1 MKKIL
6 VTGSEGYIGTILV
19 QRLLE
24 QGYDVTGLDVC
35 FYSHGNL
42 THENLPYYQLIK
54 KDVRDVT
61 SGELKGFDAIIHL
74 AALSND
80 PLGKINEGLTYDIN
94 FKASVN
100 LAQKA
105 KDAGVSRYIFSSSC
119 SLYGAGQGK
128 LLNEESESN
137 PVTAYGKSK
146 IMAETEISDL
156 ADDHFS
162 PVFMRNATAYGISQ
176 RMRFDLVVNSLAA
189 FAKTTGKIQILGDGT
204 PWRPLVHV
212 KDISDAM
219 ITALKADKN
228 AIHDQA
234 FNVGDDNENYQIKTI
249 AEKVK
254 DNAYK
259 HCEITIAQKNAGDTR
274 DYKVTFEKMNNKL
287 AFKCNENLIS
297 GIEEISSVYDNMN
310 LSTGVFA
317 SPLYTRLEQI
327 RFLLDSKLIDNN
339 LKWINKK

>member
-6 VTGSEGYIGTILV
+6 VTGSEGYIGTILIN
-19 QRLLE
+19 RLLE
-24 QGYDVTGLDVC
+24 QGYDVTGFDVC

-42 THENLPYYQLIK
+42 THKNLPYYQLIK

-61 SGELKGFDAIIHL
+61 ADELKGFDTIIHL

-80 PLGKINEGLTYDIN
+80 PLGKINEELTYDIN
-94 FKASVN
+94 YKASVN
-100 LAQKA
+100 LAKMA
-105 KDAGVSRYIFSSSC
+105 RDAGVNRYIFSSSC

-128 LLNEESESN
+128 FLNEESESN

-146 IMAETEISDL
+146 IMAETEISAL

-162 PVFMRNATAYGISQ
+162 PVFMRNATAYGVSQ
-176 RMRFDLVVNSLAA
+176 RMRFDLVVNSLTA
-189 FAKTTGKIQILGDGT
+189 FARTTGKIQILGDGT
-204 PWRPLVHV
+204 PWRPLVHI

-219 ITALKADKN
+219 IAALEADKN
-228 AIHDQA
+228 AIHNQA
-234 FNVGDDNENYQIKTI
+234 FNIGDDNENYQIKSI

-259 HCEITIAQKNAGDTR
+259 NCEITIAQKNAGDAR
-274 DYKVTFEKMNNKL
+274 DYKVTFAKMNNKL
-287 AFKCNENLIS
+287 GFKCNENLTS
-297 GIEEISSVYDNMN
+297 GIEEIAHVYDNIN
-310 LSTGVFA
+310 LSSEVFA

-327 RFLLDSKLIDNN
+327 RFLLDNKLIDNN
-339 LKWINKK
+339 LKWIN

>member
-6 VTGSEGYIGTILV
+6 VTGSEGYIGTILIT
-19 QRLLE
+19 RLLN
-24 QGYDVTGLDVC
+24 QGYDVTGLDTC
-35 FYSHGNL
+35 LYSHGNL
-42 THENLPYYQLIK
+42 THNNLPYYQLIK

-61 SGELKGFDAIIHL
+61 AKDLNGFDAVIHL

-80 PLGKINEGLTYDIN
+80 PLGKINEDLTYDIN
-94 FKASVN
+94 YKASVN
-100 LAQKA
+100 LAKMA
-105 KDAGVSRYIFSSSC
+105 KDAGVKRYIFSSSC

-128 LLNEESESN
+128 FLNEESDSN

-146 IMAETEISDL
+146 IMAENEISAL
-156 ADDHFS
+156 ADDQFS

-204 PWRPLVHV
+204 PWRPLVHI

-219 ITALKADKN
+219 IAALEADKE

-254 DNAYK
+254 AIAYND
-259 HCEITIAQKNAGDTR
+259 CEITIAQKDAGDTR

-287 AFKCNENLIS
+287 EFKCQENLTS
-297 GIEEISSVYDNMN
+297 GIEEISKAYNNIN
-310 LSTGVFA
+310 LSPEVFA

-327 RFLLDSKLIDNN
+327 RFLLDNKLIDNN
-339 LKWINKK
+339 LKWIN